1 MVRSGHLVGLVYMCL
16 LAGGATPAYAQ
27 EKWLELP
34 KRQQQ
39 DSTRWLKQE
48 EAAAAATESPAESR
62 EAEKERILRAARAKE
77 ATAVVTVENARERL
91 ELWKQVRLIDPN
103 ELEAQLGYQRAERD
117 LETARQ
123 QEEQQAQEEA
133 AASGEQ
139 EVQARR
145 ADQALQSGD
154 LEAAEEMADDL
165 LSRAPGNV
173 DALRIKKAVRVARA
187 AKAFRFWLILGAGLL
202 LVVAIVVAI
211 FARRGL
217 KRLRQRDQMAG
228 SEGGGKAVLKIVD
241 GIGRGRIVTVDKE
254 IFRIGAAQG
263 TKPDE
268 INDLILS
275 DSGSL
280 VSRFHCSI
288 IQHGE
293 EYLLVDS
300 STNGTELNGEP
311 LVRGEDRR
319 LRDGDELVVA
329 SVSRLK
335 FLVT

>member
-48 EAAAAATESPAESR
+48 EAAAAAAESPAESR

-103 ELEAQLGYQRAERD
+103 ELEAQLGYQRAE
-117 LETARQ
+117 
-123 QEEQQAQEEA
+123 
-133 AASGEQ
+133 
-139 EVQARR
+139 R

>member
-1 MVRSGHLVGLVYMCL
+1 MRPGRFIGVLVLWT
-16 LAGGATPAYAQ
+16 LAGGAARVEGQ
-27 EKWLELP
+27 EQWLKLP
-34 KRQQQ
+34 QRQQQ

-48 EAAAAATESPAESR
+48 QAAAAAAATTPEEAR
-62 EAEKERILRAARAKE
+62 AAEKDRILRAARAKE
-77 ATAVVTVENARERL
+77 AAAEVTVANARERL

-123 QEEQQAQEEA
+123 QEEQQAQGEA

-139 EVQARR
+139 AVAVRR

-154 LEAAEEMADDL
+154 LEAAEQMADDV

-173 DALRIKKAVRVARA
+173 DAMRIKQAVRVARA
-187 AKAFRFWLILGAGLL
+187 AKAFRFRLVLGAVLL
-202 LVVAIVVAI
+202 LVVAVVVAI
-211 FARRGL
+211 LARRGL
-217 KRLRQRDQMAG
+217 KRLRQRDAAAAADG
-228 SEGGGKAVLKIVD
+228 PGRAVLKIVD
-241 GIGRGRIVTVDKE
+241 GIGRGRILTIQKE

-268 INDLILS
+268 MNDLILS
-275 DSGSL
+275 DSRAL

-288 IQHGE
+288 IRRGE

-311 LVRGEDRR
+311 MVRGEDRR
-319 LRDGDELVVA
+319 IRDGDEIVVA
-329 SVSRLK
+329 AVSRLK
-335 FLVT
+335 LLVT